1 MKPLAFS
8 LLAPY
13 LCKTPSLWLC
23 VCSSGGGVHPS
34 LPPPPSSLL
43 RLPPFSTLLS
53 CLFTLFTSLL
63 SPSPHLPVLY
73 SSLFLSPAVLALSKS
88 CLLPPLLFIPSLK
101 TGFLQGKNSAA
112 HFVSLSA
119 SIYAPLLPSL
129 FFSLSLSL
137 LFTIQ

>member
-1 MKPLAFS
+1 MQNTITLVV
-8 LLAPY
+8 
-13 LCKTPSLWLC
+13 C
-23 VCSSGGGVHPS
+23 VFLGGGGC
-34 LPPPPSSLL
+34 PPISATSTLISTTAPP
-43 RLPPFSTLLS
+43 STLLS

-63 SPSPHLPVLY
+63 SPSPPPPVLY

-88 CLLPPLLFIPSLK
+88 RLLPPLLFIPSLK